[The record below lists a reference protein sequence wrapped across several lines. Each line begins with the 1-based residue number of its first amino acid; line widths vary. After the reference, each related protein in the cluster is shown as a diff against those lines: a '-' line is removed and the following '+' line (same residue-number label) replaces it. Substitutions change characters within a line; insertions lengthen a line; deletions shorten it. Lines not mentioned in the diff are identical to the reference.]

1 MCLLYLVLYLLVK
14 YKKLSNLDQ
23 LIIYTWKLSN
33 IRLVNILKSDGVIF
47 CWKYI
52 SLSEHLFRN
61 PLA

>member
-14 YKKLSNLDQ
+14 YKNLSNVDQ
-23 LIIYTWKLSN
+23 LIIYTWKLSTSEHSQV
-33 IRLVNILKSDGVIF
+33 RRSDF

-52 SLSEHLFRN
+52 SLSEHLFCN